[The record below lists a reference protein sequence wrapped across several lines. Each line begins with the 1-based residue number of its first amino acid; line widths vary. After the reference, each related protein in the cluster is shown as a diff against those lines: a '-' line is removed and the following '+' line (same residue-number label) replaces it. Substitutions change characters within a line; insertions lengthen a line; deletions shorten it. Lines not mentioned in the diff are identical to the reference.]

1 MASKRD
7 YYEVLGVSKNAG
19 EDEIKK
25 AYRKLALKY
34 HPDKNKGDTEAENK
48 FKEATEAYEVLRDS
62 QKRAQYDKFGHEG
75 VGGFEGFGKG
85 AYSDFSDIFGD
96 FDLGDIFEGFFGG
109 GGAGFGS
116 RPRGS
121 SRRARR
127 GADIQYDLTLN
138 LEDAANGIET
148 KIEIPR
154 HEACE
159 VCSGS
164 GAAPGSQSS
173 VCPVCNGTGAIRQ
186 TQGFFSV
193 TQTCYRCHGD
203 GKIVGK
209 PCTSC
214 NGTGL
219 KRVNRTITV
228 KIPPGVESGSR
239 LKISG
244 EGEQAAGDGQRGD
257 LYVLIHVR
265 KHKLYERHGN
275 DLLMDVSVSFPL
287 LSLGGEIQ
295 VATIYGKNVKLKIP
309 SGTQS
314 GQIFRLKGQG
324 LPFLGSH
331 GKGDQHVRVN
341 VEIPKK
347 MTNRQKEL
355 LKEFAK
361 ISGETFDEARP
372 FYK

>member
-7 YYEVLGVSKNAG
+7 YYEVLGVSKSAG

-34 HPDKNKGDTEAENK
+34 HPDKNKGDKAAEDK
-48 FKEATEAYEVLRDS
+48 FKEATEAYEVLRDP

-75 VGGFEGFGKG
+75 VGGFEGFGRG

-109 GGAGFGS
+109 GAGFGTRQS
-116 RPRGS
+116 R

-138 LEDAANGIET
+138 LEDAANGAEV
-148 KIEIPR
+148 KIDVPR
-154 HEACE
+154 HESCD

-164 GAAPGSQSS
+164 GAAPGSQTS
-173 VCPVCNGTGAIRQ
+173 VCPVCNGTGTIRQ

-193 TQTCYRCHGD
+193 TQTCYRCHGE

-209 PCTSC
+209 QCASC
-214 NGTGL
+214 NGSGL
-219 KRVNRTITV
+219 KQVTRKITV

-244 EGEQAAGDGQRGD
+244 EGEQASGEGQRGD
-257 LYVLIHVR
+257 LYVLIHIR

-275 DLLMDVSVSFPL
+275 DLLMNVAVSFPL
-287 LSLGGEIQ
+287 ACLGGEIQ
-295 VATIYGKNVKLKIP
+295 VNTIYGSKIKLKIP
-309 SGTQS
+309 AGTQS

-324 LPFLGSH
+324 LPYLGSH

-347 MTNRQKEL
+347 LTNRQKEIL
-355 LKEFAK
+355 REFARL
-361 ISGETFDEARP
+361 SGEQFDEARP
-372 FYK
+372 FYR

>member
-1 MASKRD
+1 LASKRD

-25 AYRKLALKY
+25 AYRQLALKY
-34 HPDKNKGDTEAENK
+34 HPDKNKGDKEAEDK
-48 FKEATEAYEVLRDS
+48 FKEATEAYEVLRDP

-75 VGGFEGFGKG
+75 IGGFEGFGRG

-109 GGAGFGS
+109 SGAGFSS
-116 RPRGS
+116 RGTRT
-121 SRRARR
+121 RRARR
-127 GADIQYDLTLN
+127 GADIQYDLTMD
-138 LEDAANGIET
+138 LEDAANGTEV
-148 KIEIPR
+148 KIDIPR

-173 VCPVCNGTGAIRQ
+173 VCPVCNGNGTIRQ

-193 TQTCYRCHGD
+193 TQTCYRCHGE
-203 GKIVGK
+203 GKIIGK
-209 PCTSC
+209 PCSSC

-219 KRVNRTITV
+219 KRVNRKITV

-239 LKISG
+239 LKITG
-244 EGEQAAGDGQRGD
+244 EGEQSSGEGTRGD
-257 LYVLIHVR
+257 LYVMIHIK
-265 KHKLYERHGN
+265 KHRLFERHGN
-275 DLLMDVSVSFPL
+275 DLLLDVSVSFPL
-287 LSLGGEIQ
+287 VCLGGEIQ
-295 VATIYGKNVKLKIP
+295 VDTIYGKHIKLKIP
-309 SGTQS
+309 AGSKN

-324 LPFLGSH
+324 LPYLGSH
-331 GKGDQHVRVN
+331 GKGDQHVRIN

-347 MTNRQKEL
+347 ISPRQKEL

-361 ISGETFDEARP
+361 LSGEKFDEARP